1 MGFIKS
7 NWISLLAILISIS
20 TFFTFFIRLEPFTIT
35 NGAMIGVVIGLMGVC
50 ATIMVATQ
58 VFHLRFTEERFKAIA
73 KKETDILKYHSD
85 TNIIKTLYR
94 VEIIVMTDLANK
106 NMWHEFVKTT
116 TILVGYLED
125 LKDNERASQLNRA
138 LTDIDN
144 ECAFYDILD
153 DKDRTEFRQN
163 IIKLSRLLNDPSDLL
178 TRFSRQI
185 HPSIYDQNK
194 DYERNSHQN
203 AKSL

>member
-1 MGFIKS
+1 M
-7 NWISLLAILISIS
+7 
-20 TFFTFFIRLEPFTIT
+20 
-35 NGAMIGVVIGLMGVC
+35 
-50 ATIMVATQ
+50 
-58 VFHLRFTEERFKAIA
+58 
-73 KKETDILKYHSD
+73 
-85 TNIIKTLYR
+85 YR